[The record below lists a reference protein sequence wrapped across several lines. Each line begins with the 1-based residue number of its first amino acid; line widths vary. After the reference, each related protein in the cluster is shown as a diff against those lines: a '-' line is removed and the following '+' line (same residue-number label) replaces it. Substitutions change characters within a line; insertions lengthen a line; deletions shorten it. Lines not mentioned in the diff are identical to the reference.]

1 MLKSIQ
7 IKIVL
12 AFAIVGI
19 IVITTFGLVSIYNL
33 QELQNLALSTAKN
46 IRNKWEYWKSD
57 ISN

>member
-19 IVITTFGLVSIYNL
+19 IVITAFGLVSIYNL
-33 QELQNLALSTAKN
+33 QELQNLTLSTAEEF
-46 IRNKWEYWKSD
+46 RNK
-57 ISN
+57 